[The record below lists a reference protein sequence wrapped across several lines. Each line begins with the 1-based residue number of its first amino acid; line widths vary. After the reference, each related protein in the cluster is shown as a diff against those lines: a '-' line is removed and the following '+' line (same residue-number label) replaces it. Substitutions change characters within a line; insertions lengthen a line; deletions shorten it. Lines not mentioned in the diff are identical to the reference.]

1 MIFQQEGIMSRMK
14 EASREASDAA
24 DAALMSTAEVKRNAD
39 DYSSGNSD
47 FADKWSKLKG
57 LVAAMTNEAAFL
69 YGEAQGM
76 VSSAEEAL
84 ADCEAAREAARQV
97 QLEMDRLHLLL
108 DLNT

>member
-1 MIFQQEGIMSRMK
+1 MLQQEGIMSRMK

-24 DAALMSTAEVKRNAD
+24 DAALMSTAEAKRVAD
-39 DYSSGNSD
+39 DYSSANSD

-57 LVAAMTNEAAFL
+57 LVGALTDEAAFL

-76 VSSAEEAL
+76 VSAAEEAL
-84 ADCEAAREAARQV
+84 SDCKEAREASRQV

>member
-1 MIFQQEGIMSRMK
+1 MLQQEGIMSRMK

-24 DAALMSTAEVKRNAD
+24 DAALMSTAEAKRNAD
-39 DYSSGNSD
+39 DYSSANSD
-47 FADKWSKLKG
+47 FADKWSKLKSLIG
-57 LVAAMTNEAAFL
+57 AMTDEAAFL

-84 ADCEAAREAARQV
+84 SDCKEAREAARQV